1 MADKVKAVPKGF
13 RTVNAYLT
21 IAGAAQ
27 ALEFYKKAFNA
38 KEILRMM
45 YPDGQKLAHAEI
57 KIGNTMVMLSDE
69 APEMGVRSPKSIG
82 GTGVRL
88 VLYVRNCDRVYKR
101 ALKAGATSVMEPV
114 DMFWGDR
121 WSEVTDPSGHRW
133 QIATHKED
141 LTPEQLEQR
150 SKEFFAKMAQQQQ
163 QPG

>member
-21 IAGAAQ
+21 VDAGTR
-27 ALEFYKKAFNA
+27 ALEFYRKAFNA
-38 KEILRMM
+38 KEIGRMM

-69 APEMGVRSPKSIG
+69 APEMDVRSPKSIG
-82 GTGVRL
+82 GTGLRL

-101 ALKAGATSVMEPV
+101 ALKAGATSRMEPA

-121 WSEVTDPSGHRW
+121 WSVVEDPFGHRW
-133 QIATHKED
+133 CICTHKED
-141 LTPEQLEQR
+141 VPPEEMARR
-150 SKEFFAKMAQQQQ
+150 SQDFFAKMSGQQ
-163 QPG
+163 